1 MIRVPERWRGH
12 LPEAFDVASTASN
25 LIPSLALGVA
35 AMEASRR
42 LPSRE
47 RLAVATA
54 AIGVSAVMNFAIED
68 KTVNELLIVDEMHDI
83 AGYGI
88 NGEVRDIAHGIS
100 GTALG
105 IAFST
110 LPGTVRRR
118 SKTSAA

>member
-1 MIRVPERWRGH
+1 
-12 LPEAFDVASTASN
+12 
-25 LIPSLALGVA
+25 
-35 AMEASRR
+35 
-42 LPSRE
+42 
-47 RLAVATA
+47 
-54 AIGVSAVMNFAIED
+54 MNFAIED